1 MKIVIAPDS
10 FKESMTAYEAAQ
22 AMEKGVKKIFP
33 QAVTEKI
40 PIADGGEGTVQA
52 LLDFIGGKKITLEVT
67 GPLGNPIPSYY
78 AILQGDIAVIEV
90 AAACGLDMVSGNERN
105 PMKTTSY
112 GVGELIVDALDKG
125 VRQFIIGLGGSAT
138 NDGGIGMAQALGAK
152 ITDKDN
158 QAVPLGGEGL
168 VAVERISLEGLDER
182 LAKCNIEVA
191 SDVLNP
197 LLGQAGATYVYGP
210 QKGAD
215 EQMVQQLDGAME
227 NYAHL
232 LARDTGVDQRFSQG
246 AGAAGGLGIAC
257 LVFLQASIQPGID
270 IITKLG
276 RVEEAIKHAQLVLT
290 GEGKMDDQTSF
301 GKAIA
306 GIAQIGKRHG
316 IPVIAIAGADKVTN
330 EAVYDEGVTAVFTLP
345 DGPMQLATAMQD
357 GARLTEKVTTNIMR
371 LYAALLN

>member
-10 FKESMTAYEAAQ
+10 FKESMKAYEAAQ

-78 AILQGDIAVIEV
+78 AILKGDIAIIE
-90 AAACGLDMVSGNERN
+90 AAATCGLHMVKVIERN
-105 PMKTTSY
+105 PMKTTTY
-112 GVGELIVDALDKG
+112 GDRGIIVDSLDKG

-168 VAVERISLEGLDER
+168 VAVEGISLEGLDER

-197 LLGQAGATYVYGP
+197 LLGQAGATYVYEP

-215 EQMVQQLDGAME
+215 EQMVQQLDEEME

-232 LARDTGVDQRFSQG
+232 LARDQGVDQRFSQG

-276 RVEEAIKHAQLVLT
+276 RVEEA
-290 GEGKMDDQTSF
+290 
-301 GKAIA
+301 
-306 GIAQIGKRHG
+306 
-316 IPVIAIAGADKVTN
+316 
-330 EAVYDEGVTAVFTLP
+330 
-345 DGPMQLATAMQD
+345 
-357 GARLTEKVTTNIMR
+357 
-371 LYAALLN
+371 

>member
-33 QAVTEKI
+33 QAETEKI

-67 GPLGNPIPSYY
+67 GPLGHPIPSYY
-78 AILQGDIAVIEV
+78 AILQDDIAVIEV
-90 AAACGLDMVSGNERN
+90 AAACGLDMVRENERN

-138 NDGGIGMAQALGAK
+138 NDGGIGMAQALGAV
-152 ITDKDN
+152 ITDERD
-158 QAVPLGGEGL
+158 QAVSFGGEGL
-168 VAVERISLEGLDER
+168 AAVERISIEGLDER
-182 LAKCNIEVA
+182 LAECTIEVA
-191 SDVLNP
+191 SDVMNP
-197 LLGQAGATYVYGP
+197 LLGKAGATYVYGP

-215 EQMVQQLDGAME
+215 ENMVGYLDEAME
-227 NYAHL
+227 KYANI

-246 AGAAGGLGIAC
+246 AGAAGGLWIAS
-257 LVFLQASIQPGID
+257 LVLLKASIQPGID
-270 IITKLG
+270 TITKLG
-276 RVEEAIKHAQLVLT
+276 DVEESAKQAQLVLT

-306 GIAQIGKRHG
+306 GIAQIGKRNG
-316 IPVIAIAGADKVTN
+316 VPVIAIAGADKVTN

-345 DGPMQLATAMQD
+345 DEPMQLEVAMQD
-357 GARLTEKVTTNIMR
+357 GARLTEKITANIMR

>member
-1 MKIVIAPDS
+1 MKVVIAPDA

-22 AMEKGVKKIFP
+22 AMEKGVKNVFP
-33 QAVTEKI
+33 QASTEKI

-67 GPLGNPIPSYY
+67 GPLGHPTSSYY
-78 AILQGDIAVIEV
+78 AILQGNIAVIEV
-90 AAACGLDMVSGNERN
+90 AAACGLDMVRENERN

-138 NDGGIGMAQALGAK
+138 NDGGIGMAQALGAA
-152 ITDKDN
+152 IIDEHN
-158 QAVPLGGEGL
+158 QVVPLGGEGL
-168 VAVERISLEGLDER
+168 AAVERISLEGLDER
-182 LAKCNIEVA
+182 LAGCKIEVA
-191 SDVLNP
+191 SDVMNP

-215 EQMVQQLDGAME
+215 EKMVAHLDEAME
-227 NYAHL
+227 NYANL
-232 LARDTGVDQRFSQG
+232 LARDTGVDHRFSQG

-257 LVFLQASIQPGID
+257 LVFLKASIQPGID

-306 GIAQIGKRHG
+306 GIAQIGKRNG
-316 IPVIAIAGADKVTN
+316 VPVIAIAGADKVTN
-330 EAVYDEGVTAVFTLP
+330 EAVYDKGVTAVFTLP
-345 DGPMQLATAMQD
+345 NEPMPLEVAMQD
-357 GARLTEKVTTNIMR
+357 GARLTEKITTNIMR